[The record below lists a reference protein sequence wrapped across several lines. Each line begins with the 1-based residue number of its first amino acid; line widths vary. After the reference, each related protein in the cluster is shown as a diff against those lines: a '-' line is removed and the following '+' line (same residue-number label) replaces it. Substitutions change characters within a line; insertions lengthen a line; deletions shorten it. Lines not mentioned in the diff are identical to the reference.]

1 MSLPLAAQGDLAAIQ
16 QQLQERITLAT
27 LDSNGEIV
35 TAGSVITLQKSS
47 LQMCG
52 TGSPANAGAPAN
64 TYKNGKLSAGM
75 FSWTLGLGLAH
86 VDLNSIPMHTFAAG
100 DKFWVVRINV
110 KKNGVEFKLWTDPD
124 ANNLRYW
131 GWLEVPFPKNQ
142 IPSPDEV
149 MNTVAE
155 VLSVDNQGVQ
165 QAAVPGPAVAPG
177 PTQDTGS
184 GISGKYL
191 DRGNKRDFLMLGQL
205 ETFVLYQTGKAYTGT
220 YSVAGDTITLT
231 GPQLRGQPKLRIAGN
246 TLSYEDGT
254 VYERQG
260 ATAPPAPSMPEIA
273 PPPPQPRY
281 EDITPPPPPPADAPT
296 ISIGQTKAQVIAAFG
311 EPQRKASVGAKE
323 IFFYT
328 DLKMKVTFTNE
339 KISSI
344 D

>member
-205 ETFVLYQTGKAYTGT
+205 CVFRSMWAPDSIRCGHLILFHVG
-220 YSVAGDTITLT
+220 GDSAL
-231 GPQLRGQPKLRIAGN
+231 
-246 TLSYEDGT
+246 
-254 VYERQG
+254 
-260 ATAPPAPSMPEIA
+260 MW
-273 PPPPQPRY
+273 
-281 EDITPPPPPPADAPT
+281 
-296 ISIGQTKAQVIAAFG
+296 AAF
-311 EPQRKASVGAKE
+311 S
-323 IFFYT
+323 
-328 DLKMKVTFTNE
+328 DLP
-339 KISSI
+339 
-344 D
+344 

>member
-1 MSLPLAAQGDLAAIQ
+1 
-16 QQLQERITLAT
+16 
-27 LDSNGEIV
+27 
-35 TAGSVITLQKSS
+35 
-47 LQMCG
+47 
-52 TGSPANAGAPAN
+52 
-64 TYKNGKLSAGM
+64 
-75 FSWTLGLGLAH
+75 
-86 VDLNSIPMHTFAAG
+86 
-100 DKFWVVRINV
+100 
-110 KKNGVEFKLWTDPD
+110 
-124 ANNLRYW
+124 
-131 GWLEVPFPKNQ
+131 
-142 IPSPDEV
+142 
-149 MNTVAE
+149 
-155 VLSVDNQGVQ
+155 
-165 QAAVPGPAVAPG
+165 
-177 PTQDTGS
+177 
-184 GISGKYL
+184 
-191 DRGNKRDFLMLGQL
+191 L